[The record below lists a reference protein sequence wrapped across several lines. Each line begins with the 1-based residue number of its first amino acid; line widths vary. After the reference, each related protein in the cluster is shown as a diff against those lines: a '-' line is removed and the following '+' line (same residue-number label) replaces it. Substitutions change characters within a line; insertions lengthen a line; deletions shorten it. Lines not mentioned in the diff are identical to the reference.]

1 MSRSFKKAFSTVSKK
16 MADNVHRVVRHRV
29 KARLAKI
36 NIEEPDEI
44 TLLDIEADTK
54 EMGLEEYGTKFG
66 LEFDDLKCLDNDAD
80 AEEWKED
87 IVRMRRK

>member
-1 MSRSFKKAFSTVSKK
+1 MSRSFKKAFTTVSKK

-36 NIEEPDEI
+36 DIEEPDEI

-54 EMGLEEYGTKFG
+54 EMRLEEYGTKFG
-66 LEFDDLKCLDNDAD
+66 LEFDIDGDD
-80 AEEWKED
+80 EEWKED
-87 IVRMRRK
+87 RDRMRRK